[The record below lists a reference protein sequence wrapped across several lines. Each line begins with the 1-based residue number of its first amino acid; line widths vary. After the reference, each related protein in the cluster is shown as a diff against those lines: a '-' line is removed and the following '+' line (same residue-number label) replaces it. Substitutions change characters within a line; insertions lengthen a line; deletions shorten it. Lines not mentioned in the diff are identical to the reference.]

1 MPKKIQLQKNNTG
14 GLDLLTERDSGNEV
28 LILTGKKE
36 RSLEFWKKM
45 KETAN
50 DAIYLLEHSNAK

>member
-1 MPKKIQLQKNNTG
+1 MKKIEIIENSAG

-28 LILTGKKE
+28 LILTGKKD
-36 RSLEFWKKM
+36 RSIEFWKAL

-50 DAIYLLEHSNAK
+50 DAIYLLENK